1 MATQLNYFYKGV
13 CLYVC
18 FMCVYV
24 YMCVCV
30 LHIRFEDDQAHLSSF
45 SLYKI
50 TKYVEIVWC
59 KEDGRHIAKSVLVRA
74 RHPPD
79 CSRKKNKAMQLDAG
93 QLHSSL
99 SGYEQH

>member
-30 LHIRFEDDQAHLSSF
+30 MHIRFEDDQAHLSSLF
-45 SLYKI
+45 S
-50 TKYVEIVWC
+50 V
-59 KEDGRHIAKSVLVRA
+59 
-74 RHPPD
+74 
-79 CSRKKNKAMQLDAG
+79 
-93 QLHSSL
+93 
-99 SGYEQH
+99 